1 MPYISVTKAFLTS
14 VEAQTDMPWLNRADK
29 PTRLTVKTAEQNIT
43 ASKKATN
50 SSQAASSASRTAYA

>member
-1 MPYISVTKAFLTS
+1 

-50 SSQAASSASRTAYA
+50 SSQAKEDFTRIHPLNDHDP